1 MSMKS
6 LAVAM
11 PGTLMSVLPVPASF
25 RIAVP
30 AWRTGGGNTNAE
42 PVAEVPTLSREEI
55 QSLFH
60 GELADRVRR
69 RSALTV
75 REEQER
81 SLARRI
87 RAALYPSLAA
97 TFVRH

>member
-6 LAVAM
+6 LADAM
-11 PGTLMSVLPVPASF
+11 PGTRVSALPVPA
-25 RIAVP
+25 AVSMALP
-30 AWRTGGGNTNAE
+30 PCRTGGVNTNAE

-69 RSALTV
+69 RSALTA

>member
-1 MSMKS
+1 MKS
-6 LAVAM
+6 MAVAM
-11 PGTLMSVLPVPASF
+11 PATLMSVLPVPSSF

-30 AWRTGGGNTNAE
+30 AWRTVGINANAE
-42 PVAEVPTLSREEI
+42 PVTEIPTLSREEI

-69 RSALTV
+69 KSVLTA

-87 RAALYPSLAA
+87 RSALYPSLDA
-97 TFVRH
+97 TFMRH

>member
-1 MSMKS
+1 MKS

-11 PGTLMSVLPVPASF
+11 PGTLMSVLPVPSSF

-30 AWRTGGGNTNAE
+30 SWRSVGINTNAA
-42 PVAEVPTLSREEI
+42 PVAEHPALSREEI

-60 GELADRVRR
+60 GELNGRVRR
-69 RSALTV
+69 KPGLTP
-75 REEQER
+75 REEQEK

-87 RAALYPSLAA
+87 RSALYPCAA
-97 TFVRH
+97 VPAHH

>member
-1 MSMKS
+1 MKS
-6 LAVAM
+6 LAVAV

-30 AWRTGGGNTNAE
+30 AWRSVGINTD
-42 PVAEVPTLSREEI
+42 PVPVDETPALSREEI

-60 GELADRVRR
+60 GELADRMRR
-69 RSALTV
+69 KSGLTP

-81 SLARRI
+81 SIARRI
-87 RAALYPSLAA
+87 RSALYPPGLSFL
-97 TFVRH
+97 HH

>member
-1 MSMKS
+1 MKS
-6 LAVAM
+6 MAGAV
-11 PGTLMSVLPVPASF
+11 PGSLRAVLPLPSSL

-30 AWRTGGGNTNAE
+30 AWRTVGISINPA
-42 PVAEVPTLSREEI
+42 PVDETPILSREEI

-60 GELADRVRR
+60 GELASRTRR
-69 RSALTV
+69 NSGLTA

-87 RAALYPSLAA
+87 RSALYPQVAA
-97 TFVRH
+97 TFLRQ

>member
-1 MSMKS
+1 MKS
-6 LAVAM
+6 LAVAV
-11 PGTLMSVLPVPASF
+11 PATLISALPVPNSL

-30 AWRTGGGNTNAE
+30 AWRRVGINTNAE
-42 PVAEVPTLSREEI
+42 PVAEQPTLSREEI

-60 GELADRVRR
+60 GELADRLRR
-69 RSALTV
+69 KSGLTA

-87 RAALYPSLAA
+87 RAALYPQLGA
-97 TFVRH
+97 TLVRH

>member
-1 MSMKS
+1 MSVKS
-6 LAVAM
+6 LANAVPA
-11 PGTLMSVLPVPASF
+11 TLISALPVPGSF

-30 AWRTGGGNTNAE
+30 AWRTVGSGTATE
-42 PVAEVPTLSREEI
+42 PVAEPSTLSREEI

-60 GELADRVRR
+60 GELAGRLRLK
-69 RSALTV
+69 SGLTA

-87 RAALYPSLAA
+87 RAALYPQLGA